1 MVKMKHQVLNKSILK
16 SKMPKDVEKKCMA
29 ELKKLKNMSP
39 MSAEA
44 TVIRNYLDWM
54 IDLPWFK
61 KSEVAIDLKKALS
74 CIRCRSLWFRKSK
87 RKNY

>member
-1 MVKMKHQVLNKSILK
+1 
-16 SKMPKDVEKKCMA
+16 MPKDVEKKCMA

-54 IDLPWFK
+54 IDFLGIK
-61 KSEVAIDLKKALS
+61 K
-74 CIRCRSLWFRKSK
+74 IRLILI
-87 RKNY
+87 